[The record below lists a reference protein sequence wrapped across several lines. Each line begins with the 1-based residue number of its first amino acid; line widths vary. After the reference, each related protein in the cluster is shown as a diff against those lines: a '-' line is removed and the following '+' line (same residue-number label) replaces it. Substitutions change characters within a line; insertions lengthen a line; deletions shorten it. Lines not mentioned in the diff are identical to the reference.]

1 MKPSKNNIINDYTKY
16 QKLPSDFELNSSNNF
31 MPREAREAIIA
42 VSLCCFFFLIISIG
56 TCLRWV
62 EKSYIKKSSFPLSN
76 SYKTLCLI
84 LLAIIPLLFG

>member
-42 VSLCCFFFLIISIG
+42 VSLCCFFFFNYFNWNMFAVGGKILHKK
-56 TCLRWV
+56 V
-62 EKSYIKKSSFPLSN
+62 EFPFV
-76 SYKTLCLI
+76 KFI
-84 LLAIIPLLFG
+84 